1 MEVLV
6 FGYFLKEDGRKRN
19 YIYIYRK
26 RSKDQNKREI
36 RGLKKKEEF
45 GFMLTPCQT
54 YFPLGEKVGVYFFP
68 LGRGFLV
75 RKVFSV
81 LVCCIDSRW
90 LVCPV
95 VVVLNFIFYWYL
107 YLFSLLVCRY
117 PFFFCFWS
125 FRELSDFEICFASFV
140 LILKKSSFFL
150 FQCC

>member
-1 MEVLV
+1 M
-6 FGYFLKEDGRKRN
+6 K
-19 YIYIYRK
+19 
-26 RSKDQNKREI
+26 
-36 RGLKKKEEF
+36 EF

-54 YFPLGEKVGVYFFP
+54 YFPLGERVGVYFLL

-75 RKVFSV
+75 HKVFSV
-81 LVCCIDSRW
+81 LVCCVDFRW

-107 YLFSLLVCRY
+107 YLFSLVVSRY

-125 FRELSDFEICFASFV
+125 FREPSNFEICFTSFV

-150 FQCC
+150 FSVVKKFRRNFAILHNFLVVHPGNLI